1 MTDIT
6 VGSLFSGIGGIDLG
20 LERVGMIVKWQSE
33 IEPYSCRVLKKHW
46 PDVPNLGNI
55 REVNWEEVERVDVIA
70 GGYPCQPFSTAGKRG
85 GSDDP
90 RHLWPEYLRAI
101 SVLRPRVAFLEN
113 VRGHYSLGFDSVLG
127 DLADIGYDAEWEI
140 VSAQSVGA
148 PHRRERLICLAYPKK
163 FRINEQRFGEGARAL
178 GEWSAVQDA
187 IGRSGGVVAYP
198 SQQFQHGRGYRD
210 GVGTV
215 REWSAV
221 QESAGGGGRYVADTT
236 KQSRN
241 GEPDHSRDSERSE
254 TVSEL
259 RDCCGSENGSE
270 QWWAVE
276 PDVGRVAHGIPNRV
290 DRLRGLGNAVVPQV
304 AEVVGRVI
312 MEMLTPI

>member
-1 MTDIT
+1 MANGSRMTEVT

-20 LERVGMIVKWQSE
+20 LERVGMTVKWQSE
-33 IEPYSCRVLKKHW
+33 IEPYSCRVLAKHW
-46 PDVPNLGNI
+46 PDIPNLGNI

-90 RHLWPEYLRAI
+90 RHLWPEMLRAI
-101 SVLRPRVAFLEN
+101 GSLRPRVAFLEN

-127 DLADIGYDAEWEI
+127 NLADIGYDAEWEI

-148 PHRRERLICLAYPKK
+148 PHRRERLICLAYP
-163 FRINEQRFGEGARAL
+163 
-178 GEWSAVQDA
+178 
-187 IGRSGGVVAYP
+187 
-198 SQQFQHGRGYRD
+198 SQQFLNGRGC
-210 GVGTV
+210 GNGAGTI

-221 QESAGGGGRYVADTT
+221 QESASGGGCVVADTDGT
-236 KQSRN
+236 PRQLQRQRDVPESDIGRRGENVSNSDCKRN
-241 GEPDHSRDSERSE
+241 GGWVRGFQQGSIFRRRGSDNERGE
-254 TVSEL
+254 
-259 RDCCGSENGSE
+259 DCYASG
-270 QWWAVE
+270 QWWEVE
-276 PDVGRVAHGIPNRV
+276 PDVGRVAYGVPARV

>member
-1 MTDIT
+1 MTEIT

-20 LERVGMIVKWQSE
+20 LERVGMTVKWQSE
-33 IEPYSCRVLKKHW
+33 IEPYSCQVLAKHW
-46 PDVPNLGNI
+46 PHVPNLGNI
-55 REVNWEEVERVDVIA
+55 REVNWEEVEKVDVIA

-127 DLADIGYDAEWEI
+127 DLAVIGYDCEWEI

-148 PHRRERLICLAYPKK
+148 PHRRERLICLAYPNDSGDRTSRSDADRDRSQDVAGWSDKSQ
-163 FRINEQRFGEGARAL
+163 FEPCRCGEN
-178 GEWSAVQDA
+178 
-187 IGRSGGVVAYP
+187 VAN
-198 SQQFQHGRGYRD
+198 S
-210 GVGTV
+210 
-215 REWSAV
+215 
-221 QESAGGGGRYVADTT
+221 
-236 KQSRN
+236 
-241 GEPDHSRDSERSE
+241 DSERFKAVVRGTHDIQQS
-254 TVSEL
+254 
-259 RDCCGSENGSE
+259 DQGSHVANTEGGDGRATESHCLCATIDQPAESRE
-270 QWWAVE
+270 QDRSSGWPSDWWKVE

-312 MEMLTPI
+312 IEMLTPI